1 MAGPFLCHA
10 CRELRRRPHAY
21 LCGPC
26 WIRLPRGTQ
35 AALWTRDGQVMPRFL
50 TLLRA
55 LKEGRP
61 LEEIAL

>member
-1 MAGPFLCHA
+1 MAGPFLCPA

-35 AALWTRDGQVMPRFL
+35 AALWTRDGQAMPRFVA
-50 TLLRA
+50 LLRA
-55 LKEGRP
+55 LKAGQP